1 MKPRKPQIK
10 IEVVSDVVCPW
21 CYIGKRRM
29 ETAVAELQEKYDFEI
44 TFTPFELNP
53 DMPTEGADQLS
64 YLSKKFGGAEQYAK
78 ITTHVAQVALG
89 EGLAFDFNKQ
99 KVSPNTRDAHRILWL
114 AKKKGVQPA
123 VKEALMKAYFEQGVD
138 LSKRDNLADVAASA
152 GLDRGEVMDLLR
164 SDEYIREVVTSQQIS
179 HQRGVTGVPF
189 YIINDKYGVS
199 GAQPSSAF
207 AEIFQSVGSE
217 ILVQGETCATDG
229 KAC

>member
-1 MKPRKPQIK
+1 
-10 IEVVSDVVCPW
+10 
-21 CYIGKRRM
+21 M
-29 ETAVAELQEKYDFEI
+29 ETAVEQLKDKYDFEI
-44 TFTPFELNP
+44 IFSPFELNP
-53 DMPTEGADQLS
+53 DMPVQGVDQPS
-64 YLSKKFGGAEQYAK
+64 YLSKKFGGADQYAK
-78 ITTHVAQVALG
+78 ITGHVTHVARG
-89 EGLAFDFNKQ
+89 EGLAFDFSKQ
-99 KVSPNTRDAHRILWL
+99 KVSPNTRDAHRVIWF
-114 AKKKGVQPA
+114 AKEKGLQPA

-152 GLDRGEVMDLLR
+152 GLDRGEVMDLLM

-217 ILVQGETCATDG
+217 ILAQGETCATDG